1 MPESKGRKPATR
13 PAAKRAARP
22 AAATRRAAARPARKP
37 AAEAHPETAAVA
49 TAAPQTRTAARSE
62 RTVPAGPSITIL
74 QFASGI
80 GCPKPQKRVLR
91 ALGLRHPNQRVVR
104 PDHPSVRGM
113 VATIPHL
120 VRIVEERHGA

>member
-37 AAEAHPETAAVA
+37 AAEAHPETAAA